1 MLSIKDIELQIE
13 EQVQNKAVFVDEDQY
28 YPCFPITSSIFYA
41 GEYGL
46 LRFTKNLDETSVL
59 SIQDA
64 WPLEYVGEEVKIK

>member
-13 EQVQNKAVFVDEDQY
+13 EQVQNKAVPGFEDQY
-28 YPCFPITSSIFYA
+28 YPCFPITASVFYA

-46 LRFTKNLDETSVL
+46 LRFAKNTSGSPVL

-64 WPLEYVGEEVKIK
+64 WHLEYVGEEVKIK